1 MALGLG
7 DKRFIRAE
15 MIAFEYYSKCG
26 SEAIVKE
33 LGKLRVEGKEYI
45 VQDGDVIHFC
55 FNV

>member
-33 LGKLRVEGKEYI
+33 LGKLRVEGKEYF